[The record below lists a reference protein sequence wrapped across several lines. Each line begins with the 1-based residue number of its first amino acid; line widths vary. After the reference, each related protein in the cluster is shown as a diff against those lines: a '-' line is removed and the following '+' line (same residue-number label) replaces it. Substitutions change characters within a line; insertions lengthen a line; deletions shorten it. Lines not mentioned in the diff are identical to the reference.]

1 MGEGTG
7 EDTEVTMPDP
17 MDMVTMERD
26 LLMKLPLPSLAP
38 TPTLKLTPGTGTMG
52 MLTGLTDMVITVADM
67 EAMEAITTERDNTYP
82 DGLGKKVLG
91 DALEIVTFPDMKHG
105 WSVRGDM
112 SDPKVERDVQKCF
125 NLALAFFKKIH

>member
-1 MGEGTG
+1 MIKLALVIGICAL
-7 EDTEVTMPDP
+7 EVMA
-17 MDMVTMERD
+17 
-26 LLMKLPLPSLAP
+26 SHF
-38 TPTLKLTPGTGTMG
+38 
-52 MLTGLTDMVITVADM
+52 
-67 EAMEAITTERDNTYP
+67 P

-125 NLALAFFKKIH
+125 NLALAFFKKYM